1 MHRKC
6 SLHYIGPHIR
16 YIHHKYH
23 TAISEEH
30 YVHLRLTQH
39 FELTSEG
46 HQATMIVM
54 EHVED
59 AVTPVVQISDS
70 IRSFFRFAH
79 FVCRPCPAL
88 SGLLVLVPLSA
99 WSAWSAC

>member
-1 MHRKC
+1 
-6 SLHYIGPHIR
+6 
-16 YIHHKYH
+16 
-23 TAISEEH
+23 
-30 YVHLRLTQH
+30 
-39 FELTSEG
+39 
-46 HQATMIVM
+46 MIVM

-99 WSAWSAC
+99 WSACWRGPRGLVSFLASKAAGAKSTNSALPFNLDFNPYLV